1 MENHLT
7 EVKLALAT
15 FVGVLTGFWG
25 WLGWLVVC
33 WICCMVL
40 DYITGSMA
48 AGKAGEWTSQR
59 AREGIFH
66 KGGMLVIVL
75 VAAATDLLV
84 SLVLDNLPMLALPV
98 EYGGLVCPVVLVWY
112 IVTELGS
119 ITENAV
125 AMGAPVPALLTK
137 LLKVSKDAVDQI
149 GGEDV

>member
-1 MENHLT
+1 
-7 EVKLALAT
+7 
-15 FVGVLTGFWG
+15 
-25 WLGWLVVC
+25 
-33 WICCMVL
+33 MVL

-59 AREGIFH
+59 ARDGIFH
-66 KGGMLVIVL
+66 KGGMIVIVL
-75 VAAATDLLV
+75 VAAATDLLI

-137 LLKVSKDAVDQI
+137 LLKASKDAVDQI
-149 GGEDV
+149 GGDEE

>member
-1 MENHLT
+1 MT
-7 EVKLALAT
+7 EFKLALVT
-15 FVGVLTGFWG
+15 FLGVLTGFWG
-25 WLGWLVVC
+25 WMGWLVIC
-33 WICCMVL
+33 WVCCMAL

-48 AGKAGEWTSQR
+48 AGKAGEWTSKK

-75 VAAATDLLV
+75 VAAATDLLI

-137 LLKVSKDAVDQI
+137 LLKVSKDAVEQI
-149 GGEDV
+149 GGEDT